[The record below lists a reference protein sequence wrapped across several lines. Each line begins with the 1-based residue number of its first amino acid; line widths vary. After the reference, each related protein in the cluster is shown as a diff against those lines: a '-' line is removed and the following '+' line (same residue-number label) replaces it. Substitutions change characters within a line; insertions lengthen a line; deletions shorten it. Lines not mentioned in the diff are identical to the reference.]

1 MDLLRVMFGYA
12 GERSGMER
20 RVVITDCDHV
30 DRKQEEEIFRRNHV
44 KYEFLNCGDTRQL
57 IGKLKG
63 VKVIANQYTPLT
75 EQFFNETK
83 GLELVVRYGVG
94 VNHINMDA
102 ATRNHVIVCN
112 VPDYGIQEVA
122 AQALSMILGLTR
134 KTFHADR
141 AVRQGRWAYEECIPI
156 FRLSG
161 LTVGIIGL
169 GRIGSC
175 LAEMMRGLGCRVI
188 ACDVRSKRFLPDHVA
203 MVSFQQLLKEA
214 DIISLHTPL
223 ETSRGLIGLEE
234 LKQMKKNAIL
244 INVSRGGII
253 DEQALVRA
261 LSEHWIA
268 GAGLDVFEKEPV
280 GADNPLLEFDNV
292 IFSPHMAWYSEQ
304 ASVDLKRKLA
314 EEVVR
319 YLDGEPLQYRLN

>member
-1 MDLLRVMFGYA
+1 
-12 GERSGMER
+12 MER